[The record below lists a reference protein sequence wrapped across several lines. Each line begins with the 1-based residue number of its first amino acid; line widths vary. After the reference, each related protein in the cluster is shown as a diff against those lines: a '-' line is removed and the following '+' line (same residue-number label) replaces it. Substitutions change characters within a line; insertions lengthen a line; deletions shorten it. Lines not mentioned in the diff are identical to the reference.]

1 LHRNKKLMQAIQTAL
16 DDLQLTEVFK
26 TTAGAIYQSDIEN
39 CWYIDFAGKLARFDY
54 RCLLKLKKAVYN
66 IDIEELLLK
75 NAKSADLEIV
85 FICACDHC
93 YVLSI
98 IEILGMKE
106 LLQGTFVM
114 LELNHIIY
122 DCLHRLAV

>member
-1 LHRNKKLMQAIQTAL
+1 MQTIDTDQNMFN
-16 DDLQLTEVFK
+16 LTEVFQ
-26 TTAGAIYQSDIEN
+26 TTSGTIYQSDREN
-39 CWYIDFAGKLARFDY
+39 CWYIDFAGKMARFDY
-54 RCLLKLKKAVYN
+54 RNLIKIKKAVYQ

-98 IEILGMKE
+98 IDIINLKQ
-106 LLQGTFVM
+106 LLQGTFVV

-122 DCLHRLAV
+122 DRLHRLAV

>member
-1 LHRNKKLMQAIQTAL
+1 LYRKIKLMQVITNEQDIL
-16 DDLQLTEVFK
+16 NLTEVFQN
-26 TTAGAIYQSDIEN
+26 TAGTIFQSDAEN
-39 CWYIDFAGKLARFDY
+39 CWYIDFGGKMARFDY
-54 RCLLKLKKAVYN
+54 RNLIKLKKAVYT

-98 IEILGMKE
+98 IDIINMKQ

>member
-1 LHRNKKLMQAIQTAL
+1 MQMIAPAKETVM
-16 DDLQLTEVFK
+16 TEVFC
-26 TTAGAIYQSDIEN
+26 TARGSSYQSDREN

-54 RCLLKLKKAVYN
+54 RNLIKLKKSVYAV
-66 IDIEELLLK
+66 DIEAKLLK
-75 NAKSADLEIV
+75 SDRTADLEIV

-98 IEILGMKE
+98 LEIIALKE

-114 LELNHIIY
+114 LELNHIIF
-122 DCLHRLAV
+122 DRLHRLAV